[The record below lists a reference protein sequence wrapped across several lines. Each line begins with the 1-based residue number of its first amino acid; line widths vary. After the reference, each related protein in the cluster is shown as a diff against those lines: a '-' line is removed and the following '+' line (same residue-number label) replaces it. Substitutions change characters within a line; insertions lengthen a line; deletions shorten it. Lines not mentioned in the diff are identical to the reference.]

1 MSTNSGLIY
10 KITDKTNG
18 KIYIGQ
24 THDLKDRIRHYR
36 YDATHFD
43 RLEEYRSE
51 RPIDVVMHEHGFE
64 NFEFS
69 VLQDNIEEN
78 ALNAAETAWI
88 YFLHANDPDVGYNMD
103 FGGFGKPT
111 KEQSMAR
118 HGDAYKSKPLSPAAK
133 LSRSLGIVTY
143 DPDENK
149 MEFRVS
155 AKVLSDELGNTRSE
169 VTKAN
174 NRGSRLGGKYIF
186 YIDDERRYN
195 TYMLIS
201 ARKRATG
208 NTQALM
214 SLAAYEDAYNIVDKA
229 VKVLNAQGRLKFSEK
244 DIIDHEKKFSS
255 NPVKN
260 DHCTCVETN

>member
-1 MSTNSGLIY
+1 MSTTNSGLIY

-24 THDLKDRIRHYR
+24 THDLKNRIRHYR

-43 RLEEYRSE
+43 RLHDSRSE

-69 VLQDNIEEN
+69 VLQDNIEDS

-143 DPDENK
+143 DPDTNK
-149 MEFRVS
+149 MEFKVS

-174 NRGSRLGGKYIF
+174 HRGSRLRGKYIF
-186 YIDDERRYN
+186 YIDNERRYN
-195 TYMLIS
+195 TYALIS

-214 SLAAYEDAYNIVDKA
+214 SLAAYEDAYKIVDQS
-229 VKVLNAQGRLKFSEK
+229 VKILNAQRRLRFTER
-244 DIIDHEKKFSS
+244 DIIEHENKINSK
-255 NPVKN
+255 PVEN
-260 DHCTCVETN
+260 